1 MTVVER
7 YSDIQKISLN
17 FRNVLKADMLVA
29 GCHVSVV
36 LFSDVQGVDADRQ
49 STTQYLQKFCLKVR
63 KAPVIKTFSMRE

>member
-1 MTVVER
+1 MSEMGSIPEVQN
-7 YSDIQKISLN
+7 YS
-17 FRNVLKADMLVA
+17 LKVRK
-29 GCHVSVV
+29 V